1 MRIIGMGVL
10 NSFCEKH
17 SDCRTWIA
25 NWVSDVKGSQW
36 KTPHDI
42 KMRYSSVSF
51 LEDRIIIF
59 NVRGNDYRL
68 VVQVTFSLGIVAI
81 KWAGTHS
88 QYDRRY
94 G

>member
-1 MRIIGMGVL
+1 MRIIGLGVL
-10 NSFCEKH
+10 NAFCEKH
-17 SDCRTWIA
+17 ADCRAWIA
-25 NWVSDVKGSQW
+25 TWVSDVKGSQW
-36 KTPHDI
+36 STPHDI
-42 KMRYSSVSF
+42 KKRYSSVSF
-51 LEDRIIIF
+51 LEDRIVIF

-68 VVQVTFSLGIVAI
+68 VVQVAFSVGIVAI